1 MPAVITDGFVTSWIK
16 LVYMLV
22 KFVSLEGTMQVSLV
36 ARSSAVFEVSH
47 IGRSFTRLHPE
58 LVHPTAD

>member
-1 MPAVITDGFVTSWIK
+1 
-16 LVYMLV
+16 MLV
-22 KFVSLEGTMQVSLV
+22 TFVSLEGTMQVSLV

-58 LVHPTAD
+58 LVHPTADQTRELRSTNVTSRIGA